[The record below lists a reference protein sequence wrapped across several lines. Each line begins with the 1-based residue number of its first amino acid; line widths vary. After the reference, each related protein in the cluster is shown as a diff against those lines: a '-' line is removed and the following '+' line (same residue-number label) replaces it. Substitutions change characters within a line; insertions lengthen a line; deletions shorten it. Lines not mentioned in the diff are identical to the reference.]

1 MDEDLKE
8 TRLRYECLDNDERE
22 LMMKRADTEKKKRE
36 LLLDL
41 TIPSKRLQEETEL
54 LKSLLNEREILK
66 TEIESERTTTKKSK
80 S

>member
-8 TRLRYECLDNDERE
+8 TRLRYESLDNDERE

-66 TEIESERTTTKKSK
+66 TEIESERTTTEKSK

>member
-8 TRLRYECLDNDERE
+8 TRLRYESLDNDERE